1 MQWVKLGLWGQAS
14 VGLHRS
20 LELEASYF
28 ASMNLSFL
36 TCQMG
41 IMMVM
46 AVPGVCGEGQIGARR
61 QSPGT
66 LISMLSVWQWL
77 SA

>member
-20 LELEASYF
+20 LELEARYF
-28 ASMNLSFL
+28 VSMNLSFL

-41 IMMVM
+41 IMLVM
-46 AVPGVCGEGQIGARR
+46 AVPGVVVRVR
-61 QSPGT
+61 
-66 LISMLSVWQWL
+66 
-77 SA
+77 

>member
-1 MQWVKLGLWGQAS
+1 M
-14 VGLHRS
+14 GLHLS

-28 ASMNLSFL
+28 TSMNLSFL

-46 AVPGVCGEGQIGARR
+46 AVPGVVVR
-61 QSPGT
+61 
-66 LISMLSVWQWL
+66 VK
-77 SA
+77 